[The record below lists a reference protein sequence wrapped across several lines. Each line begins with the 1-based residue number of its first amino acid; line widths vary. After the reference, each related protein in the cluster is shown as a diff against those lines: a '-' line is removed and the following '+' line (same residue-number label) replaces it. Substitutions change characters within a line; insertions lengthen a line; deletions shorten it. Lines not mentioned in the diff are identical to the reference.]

1 MAMEVT
7 PRAQARA
14 ALETA
19 QATLRSAVANLPED
33 HLAVPFL
40 GEWSTKDILLHLT
53 TWDELVSRDIQRLSR
68 GNPPAL
74 AAFRIEQ
81 VDDWNDALLRGR
93 RQFPTDQVIAELDEA
108 WAGLRS
114 ALEMSPE
121 ALLAEG
127 QPVRTFCDLIAQ
139 HKQGH
144 AEQVRQWR
152 QAPSSHPEASD
163 ERDR

>member
-1 MAMEVT
+1 MDYELNQ
-7 PRAQARA
+7 RAQYRV
-14 ALETA
+14 ALNTT
-19 QATLRSAVANLPED
+19 QATILSAVANLPYD

-40 GEWSTKDILLHLT
+40 GERSTKDILLHLT
-53 TWDELVSRDIQRLSR
+53 TWDELVSRDIQRLTR
-68 GNPPAL
+68 GHPPAL
-74 AAFRIEQ
+74 AAFRIEE

-93 RQFPTDQVIAELDEA
+93 RQFPTDQVIAEFGEA

-139 HKQGH
+139 HKQAH

-163 ERDR
+163 ERAR